1 MMKRTLSSG
10 GKRAGT
16 LLAALCLAF
25 CLLAG
30 CAAPGANPGENA
42 TPTPPVTEAPAP
54 AETPAP
60 PEEGGTKPPLEETEP
75 SLPGSGAPGTLP
87 GAFRQEWSCT
97 WPSRGKE
104 GLPGPMK
111 NRLRRHAAAG
121 FFFGM
126 LKLIPAY

>member
-30 CAAPGANPGENA
+30 CAAPAANPGENA

-60 PEEGGTKPPLEETEP
+60 PEEGGTKPPLEET
-75 SLPGSGAPGTLP
+75 GAL
-87 GAFRQEWSCT
+87 F
-97 WPSRGKE
+97 
-104 GLPGPMK
+104 
-111 NRLRRHAAAG
+111 AG
-121 FFFGM
+121 QRSTGDVAGRIQARVE
-126 LKLIPAY
+126 LYLAEQG